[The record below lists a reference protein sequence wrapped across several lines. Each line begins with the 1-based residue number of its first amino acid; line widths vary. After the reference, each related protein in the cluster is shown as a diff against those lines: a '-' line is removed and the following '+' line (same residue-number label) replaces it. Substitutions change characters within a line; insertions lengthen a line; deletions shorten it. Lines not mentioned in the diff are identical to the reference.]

1 MEGYPA
7 HAAGVKAGDKILEIN
22 GIKINDW
29 HDLSREVAFN
39 KGAMRFLF
47 QRGDTTYETTI
58 TLWKWKKREN
68 WEI

>member
-29 HDLSREVAFN
+29 HRSH
-39 KGAMRFLF
+39 
-47 QRGDTTYETTI
+47 T
-58 TLWKWKKREN
+58 
-68 WEI
+68 